1 VTTVQERPVATI
13 EADPTDPR
21 DAQDDPTSELSDFPT
36 LTERY
41 QRELLAHCY
50 RMSGSVHEAEDLVQ
64 ETFLR
69 AWKASDKF
77 QGRSSVR
84 TWLYRIATNV
94 CLTNLE
100 GRPKRPLPAG
110 LGTADQQAGDALET
124 NHEIAWLEPV
134 PDASVVV
141 AERDS
146 IRLAFVAAL
155 QHLPARQRAVLILRD
170 VLRWSA
176 AEVAEALDTTV
187 AAVNSALQ
195 RAHAS
200 MQERGLTEDTVET
213 DLDQQQRELLDAYV
227 AAFWAK
233 DIDAIVK
240 LLKAEAIWEMPPF
253 TSWYVGNE
261 NIGRLIDTQCPGG
274 HHDMPMI
281 EISANGQPAFA
292 LYMRTPEGHFEPF
305 HLQVLDIVDGRVRH
319 VGAFFEPRL
328 FTTFGLPARLP
339 ADYRPGDPV
348 PESEVASGD
357 HVPRG
362 HLELE
367 HTTERPAEG

>member
-1 VTTVQERPVATI
+1 
-13 EADPTDPR
+13 
-21 DAQDDPTSELSDFPT
+21 

-69 AWKASDKF
+69 AWKASASF

-100 GRPKRPLPAG
+100 GRPRRPLPAG
-110 LGTADQQAGDALET
+110 LGTPDQMAGDALEQD
-124 NHEIAWLEPV
+124 HEIAWLEPV
-134 PDASVVV
+134 PDAAVVV
-141 AERDS
+141 ADRDS

-176 AEVAEALDTTV
+176 AEVAEGLDTTP

-195 RAHAS
+195 RAHAQ
-200 MQERGLTEDTVET
+200 MAERGLTEDTVEP
-213 DLDQQQRELLDAYV
+213 DLDQGQRELLDRYV
-227 AAFWAK
+227 EAFWRK
-233 DIDAIVK
+233 DVDTIVS
-240 LLKAEAIWEMPPF
+240 LLKAEAVWEMPPF
-253 TSWYVGNE
+253 TGWYRGAA

-274 HHDMPMI
+274 VNDMPMI
-281 EISANGQPAFA
+281 ETRANGQPAFG
-292 LYMRTPEGHFEPF
+292 LYMRTPQGDFTPF
-305 HLQVLDIVDGRVRH
+305 HLQVLDLDGDRVRH
-319 VGAFFEPRL
+319 VGAFFETSL
-328 FTTFGLPARLP
+328 FTAFGLPARLP
-339 ADYRPGDPV
+339 VGYRPGDPV
-348 PESEVASGD
+348 PTEVATGN
-357 HVPRG
+357 HVPVG
-362 HLELE
+362 HA
-367 HTTERPAEG
+367 PPSPS

>member
-1 VTTVQERPVATI
+1 MSRAMTTVQTRAEMGHVTS
-13 EADPTDPR
+13 
-21 DAQDDPTSELSDFPT
+21 SELDDFPT

-69 AWKASDKF
+69 AWKASADF

-100 GRPKRPLPAG
+100 GRPRRPLPTG
-110 LGTADQQAGDALET
+110 IGTPDAVAGDALEA
-124 NHEIAWLEPV
+124 NSEIAWLEPV
-134 PDASVVV
+134 PDAAVVV

-176 AEVAEALDTTV
+176 AEVAEALDTTT

-195 RAHAS
+195 RAHA
-200 MQERGLTEDTVET
+200 QLKDRGLTEESLQP
-213 DLDQQQRELLDAYV
+213 DLTPEQQRLLDRYV
-227 AAFWAK
+227 DAFWRK
-233 DIDAIVK
+233 DVDQIVS
-240 LLKAEAIWEMPPF
+240 LLTAEAVWEMPPF
-253 TSWYVGNE
+253 LNWYVGPAS
-261 NIGRLIDTQCPGG
+261 IGHLIDQHCPGG
-274 HHDMPMI
+274 WNDMPMLRT
-281 EISANGQPAFA
+281 SANGQPAFG
-292 LYMRTPEGHFEPF
+292 LYMRTPDGPF
-305 HLQVLDIVDGRVRH
+305 LPFQLQVLELDGEQVRH
-319 VGAFFEPRL
+319 VHAFFDAALFPR
-328 FTTFGLPARLP
+328 FGLPEALP
-339 ADYRPGDPV
+339 ADYRPGDRADSLV
-348 PESEVASGD
+348 PQ
-357 HVPRG
+357 
-362 HLELE
+362 
-367 HTTERPAEG
+367 

>member
-1 VTTVQERPVATI
+1 VTTIQERPVTTR
-13 EADPTDPR
+13 EHPDQGTR
-21 DAQDDPTSELSDFPT
+21 DTSELDDFPT

-69 AWKASDKF
+69 AWKASASF

-100 GRPKRPLPAG
+100 NRPRRPLPAG
-110 LGTADQQAGDALET
+110 LGTADQMAGDALESD
-124 NHEIAWLEPV
+124 HEVAWLEPV
-134 PDASVVV
+134 PDAAVVV
-141 AERDS
+141 AERDT

-176 AEVAEALDTTV
+176 AETAEAIDTTV

-195 RAHAS
+195 RAHAQ
-200 MQERGLTEDTVET
+200 MEDRGLTAETVEP
-213 DLDQQQRELLDAYV
+213 DLDERQRDLLDQYV

-233 DIDAIVK
+233 DITAIVS

-253 TSWYVGNE
+253 TGWYLGATT
-261 NIGRLIDTQCPGG
+261 IGELIDRQCPGG

-281 EISANGQPAFA
+281 ETRANGQPAFG
-292 LYMRTPEGHFEPF
+292 LYMRTPEGDFTPF
-305 HLQVLDIVDGRVRH
+305 HLQVLQVEGERVSH
-319 VGAFFEPRL
+319 VGAFFDPRL
-328 FTTFGLPARLP
+328 FATFGLPARLP
-339 ADYRPGDPV
+339 ADYQPGDPV
-348 PESEVASGD
+348 PTEVATGD
-357 HVPRG
+357 HVVLG
-362 HLELE
+362 H
-367 HTTERPAEG
+367 P